1 MCVCVCVCVCVYTHT
16 QVWFKTQWEV
26 KCAVDED
33 TNYHLRGADESPI
46 LTELILNQDCNNAV
60 LHLITSIQAYFAEV
74 YSALH
79 I

>member
-1 MCVCVCVCVCVYTHT
+1 MYT

-33 TNYHLRGADESPI
+33 TNYHLCGADESPVLI
-46 LTELILNQDCNNAV
+46 ELVLNQDCSNVV

-74 YSALH
+74 YSTLH